1 MRQTVS
7 HTDIALGWVVVLV
20 LRKERPDKQIAETGN
35 TYNNFVLLLMGG
47 GRDDEDLLVIVG

>member
-1 MRQTVS
+1 M
-7 HTDIALGWVVVLV
+7 VLV